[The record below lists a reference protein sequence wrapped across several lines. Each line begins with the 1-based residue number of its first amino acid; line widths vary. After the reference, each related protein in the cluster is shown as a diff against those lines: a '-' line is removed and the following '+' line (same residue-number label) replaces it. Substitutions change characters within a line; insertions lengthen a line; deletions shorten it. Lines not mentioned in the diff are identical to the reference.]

1 MSIIAL
7 AQIGKQVENLG
18 HIWAPKFSLVWL
30 SWVRPTCQLW
40 KIKCTLVHSK
50 FRKKMSS
57 KFYFYKV
64 TSRDIQKMLKLV
76 LCVLMMIFMINL
88 PISTVFYMKN
98 NFRTKISRNGHCG
111 TADRLKIGKGILKSE
126 PEITKNKN
134 YYYYQKNNYCTICNM
149 NPYARRATE

>member
-1 MSIIAL
+1 MRTQSV
-7 AQIGKQVENLG
+7 G
-18 HIWAPKFSLVWL
+18 P
-30 SWVRPTCQLW
+30 
-40 KIKCTLVHSK
+40 
-50 FRKKMSS
+50 KMSS

-76 LCVLMMIFMINL
+76 LCVIMMIFMTNL

-126 PEITKNKN
+126 PEIAKNKN
-134 YYYYQKNNYCTICNM
+134 YHYYQKSNYSRTSTVDRSLNYCTICNTSL
-149 NPYARRATE
+149 YARRATE